1 MYGIGIDIGATNL
14 RVAISDENGNIS
26 IKIAENTIRTGV
38 GEDVT
43 KQIIR
48 MCENAL
54 NKLNIDLKDIAGIGI
69 GSIGPLD
76 LKNGVIVNPAN
87 LPFNQIPLVKPL
99 SQHFRKTVFLLND
112 CTTAVVGEKH
122 FGTGKDVKNLVYITL
137 STGIGG
143 GAYVDNHLL
152 IGKDGNAV
160 EIGHIVIDFEERLT
174 CGCGKR
180 GHWEAY
186 CSGTG
191 IPKLVKMLYREKRID
206 LVLSSIWDEIKGDL
220 DKITSK
226 MIYDHAKKG
235 DEIALEI
242 TDFIGKLNAIGI
254 ASVINVYDPEIITL
268 GGSIALKNPKLVL
281 DPINKYIDKYIINRK
296 PKIIL
301 TPLGEDVVLYGAIAL
316 AFGKEK
322 SVKYIYNS

>member
-1 MYGIGIDIGATNL
+1 MGGQSITET
-14 RVAISDENGNIS
+14 DEKAGRRTQRTLGPDNCAG
-26 IKIAENTIRTGV
+26 KNTG
-38 GEDVT
+38 
-43 KQIIR
+43 
-48 MCENAL
+48 
-54 NKLNIDLKDIAGIGI
+54 
-69 GSIGPLD
+69 
-76 LKNGVIVNPAN
+76 
-87 LPFNQIPLVKPL
+87 
-99 SQHFRKTVFLLND
+99 
-112 CTTAVVGEKH
+112 
-122 FGTGKDVKNLVYITL
+122 NLVYITL

-160 EIGHIVIDFEERLT
+160 EIGHIVIDFEERLI

-191 IPKLVKMLYREKRID
+191 IPKLVKMLYKEKRID

-242 TDFIGKLNAIGI
+242 TDFIGRLNAIGI
-254 ASVINVYDPEIITL
+254 ANIINVYDPEIITL

-281 DPINKYIDKYIINRK
+281 DPINKYINRYIINRK

-301 TPLGEDVVLYGAIAL
+301 TPLGEDVVLYGAFAL
-316 AFGKEK
+316 SFGKEK
-322 SVKYIYNS
+322 ITI

>member
-1 MYGIGIDIGATNL
+1 
-14 RVAISDENGNIS
+14 
-26 IKIAENTIRTGV
+26 
-38 GEDVT
+38 
-43 KQIIR
+43 
-48 MCENAL
+48 
-54 NKLNIDLKDIAGIGI
+54 
-69 GSIGPLD
+69 
-76 LKNGVIVNPAN
+76 
-87 LPFNQIPLVKPL
+87 
-99 SQHFRKTVFLLND
+99 
-112 CTTAVVGEKH
+112 
-122 FGTGKDVKNLVYITL
+122 
-137 STGIGG
+137 
-143 GAYVDNHLL
+143 
-152 IGKDGNAV
+152 
-160 EIGHIVIDFEERLT
+160 
-174 CGCGKR
+174 
-180 GHWEAY
+180 
-186 CSGTG
+186 
-191 IPKLVKMLYREKRID
+191 MLYREKRID

>member
-14 RVAISDENGNIS
+14 RVAISDESGNIL

-38 GEDVT
+38 GENVT

-54 NKLNIDLKDIAGIGI
+54 NKLNIDLKDVAGIGI

-99 SQHFRKTVFLLND
+99 SRHFRKTVFLLND

-122 FGTGKDVKNLVYITL
+122 FGAGKNTGNLVYITL

-160 EIGHIVIDFEERLT
+160 EIGHIVIDFEERLI

-191 IPKLVKMLYREKRID
+191 IPKLVKMLYKEKRID

-242 TDFIGKLNAIGI
+242 TDFIGRLNAIGI
-254 ASVINVYDPEIITL
+254 ANIINVYDPEIITL

-281 DPINKYIDKYIINRK
+281 DPINKYINRYIINRK

-301 TPLGEDVVLYGAIAL
+301 TPLGEDVVLYGAFAL
-316 AFGKEK
+316 SFGKEK
-322 SVKYIYNS
+322 ITI